1 MLNNDNKQ
9 KSNQKVATNAS
20 SKDSANASSSALP
33 SISLPKGG
41 GAIRGIGEKFSANPV
56 TGTGSM
62 TVPIATSPGRSGFGP
77 QLSLSYD
84 SGADNGPFGFGWHL
98 SLPAITRKTDKG
110 LPRYLDDDE
119 SDVFILSGAEDLVSI
134 LDASGQ
140 RVHVPR
146 PVNNITYKVSPYRP
160 RIEGLFARIER
171 WTNISDPQDTFWRSI
186 SRDNIT
192 TWYGKTAESRIAD
205 PTNPARIFSWLICET
220 YDDKGNVCVYQY
232 KPEDSGNVDLSQAN
246 ECNRSDITRSAN
258 RYLKYV
264 LYGNQTPYF
273 PNLTGDS
280 PVALPS
286 DWHFE
291 LVFDYGEHD
300 KNEPQPRQAP
310 PWPCRADPLST
321 YRATFEVRTYRL
333 CQRALMFH
341 HFANEASA
349 GLNCLVRS
357 TDFTYT
363 QPPPSDPTRPFYS
376 FLSSV
381 RQTGYIGNA
390 PGASLPPLEFT
401 YSEAAIDETVRDV
414 DPASLEN
421 LPYGLDGTNYRWVDL
436 DGEGLSGMLTEQ
448 AGSWFYK
455 PNLSPA
461 HLQTENGVVSTLA
474 QFGPVELV
482 ARQPSLSAL
491 RSGRQQLLD
500 LTGDGRLDLVE
511 FDSPTPG
518 FFERTGNEGW
528 IPFTPFTRLPVLDWG
543 NPNLKFVDLT
553 GDGFADLLISE
564 DEAFW
569 WHTSLAAEGFG
580 PAQRVP
586 QALDEEQGPRLIFAD
601 GTESIFL
608 ADLSGDGLTDLA
620 RIRNGEVCYWPNLGY
635 GHFGTKIT
643 MDRAPWF
650 EAPDLFDGRRIRLA
664 DIDGSGTADIVC
676 FASDGVRLYFNQS
689 GNAWG
694 DARVLSQFPSVEN
707 VSSAAVLDLLGNGTA
722 CLAWSSPLP
731 DNTSQPMC
739 YVDLMGGQKPH
750 LLIQANNNLGAETR
764 VQYAPSTRF
773 YLRDKLSGT
782 PWLTRIPFPMHV
794 VEHVETY
801 DYISRNRFVTRYAYH
816 HGYYDGYEREF
827 RGFGMVEQ
835 WDTEELAAL
844 TASGD
849 LPPATNEDDASYV
862 PPVYTRTWFHTGVFF
877 ARNRI
882 SRHFEEEYYCE
893 PALGPAQLKEM
904 LLDDTALP
912 TTLRLPDGTRQ
923 SFMLSAYE
931 AQEACRSLKG
941 SILRQEIYAQDG
953 TEAQD
958 RPYSVSEY
966 NYTIELLQPHGIN
979 RHAVFY
985 THARETID
993 FHYERAL
1000 FTVENQQVADPR
1012 VTHTMVL
1019 AADLFGNV
1027 TQSVA
1032 IAYGRRYADPDPR
1045 LSSDDVLKQ
1054 QKTLYIYTENH
1065 YTNAIPVNQDPASLL
1080 LSDAYRV
1087 PLLCDT
1093 CTYEL
1098 IQVASDAN
1106 LPQVVPQVTNRL
1118 SFATLS
1124 GMVQTASDGHHELYY
1139 EDIDATGATTEGTWR
1154 RPLEHSRSLYR
1165 RNDLSSALPLG
1176 VLESMAVPFESYR
1189 LAFTPGLI
1197 SSVYQ
1202 RKSNGVTEVLQP
1214 DPASVLGKE
1223 GGYVRS
1229 NDLKTDGR
1237 FPASDPDD
1245 HWWIPSGRIFYSPN
1259 SNDTAAQELAYARQ
1273 NCFLPCRFQDA
1284 FGQTTTITYD
1294 DYNLLVLETQD
1305 ALGNRLTT
1313 VTPDQN
1319 GKLVKNND
1327 YRVMQPALIMD
1338 ANRNRSAVKF
1348 DILGMVVGTAVMGK
1362 PPPEKVEGDT
1372 LDGFDANLSDTLI
1385 AAHLQDPLTNPQ
1397 EILQQATTRLVYD
1410 LFAYQRTRND
1420 PQPQPAVVYTL
1431 ARETHAAELGA
1442 NQQTKF
1448 QHRFSYSDGF
1458 GREIQKKLQAEPLD
1472 EGTPAP
1478 TPRWVGSGWTIY
1490 NNKGKPV
1497 RQYEPFFSAT
1507 HDFEFAMAIGVS
1519 PTLFY
1524 DPVERVVATL
1534 HPNQIYEKVV
1544 FDPWKQTSWD
1554 VNDTVLLDPKADPDV
1569 GAFFQLLPDA
1579 DYLPTWYD
1587 QRQGG
1592 SLSTQRWE
1600 KEAADKA
1607 AVHANTPTTAYFDTL
1622 GRTFLTIAHNRFL
1635 NSNNAPV
1642 DAYYPVRSTL
1652 DIQGRQRAVGDE
1664 VTQANQLVRR
1674 LVMSYDYNMPG
1685 NRIHQAS
1692 MEAGERWMLA
1702 DVTSKPIYAWNNRGH
1717 TLRTVYDELRRP
1729 VEVHLSKDNG
1739 QSWVLVGRT
1748 IYGESQLNAELQNL
1762 RGKVYQVYDQAG
1774 LVTSEGYDFKG
1785 NLLSSSRQL
1794 VDNSS
1799 RLYTTTM
1806 DWSTAVPLEAQ
1817 SYTSSTTYDAL
1828 NRPIS
1833 LTMSDSSVIQ
1843 HSYNEASLL
1852 EHVAVS
1858 VQGAPS
1864 TMFVNNI
1871 DYNEKGQRTLIE
1883 YGSGASAKNPSGVS
1897 THYTYDPLTFRL
1909 VHVLTQRN
1917 AATFPN
1923 DCTQPPP
1930 AGWPGCQVQ
1939 NLSYTYDPIG
1949 NITHIQDDAQQT
1961 IYFNNRKVEPSADY
1975 TYDSIYRLISAR
1987 GREHLGQ
1994 THAPIPLSDDDRP
2007 RMLPV
2012 QPGDGQVM
2020 GTYLQ
2025 QYTYDEAGNILS
2037 MGHQGTDPANPGW
2050 TRTYIYNEQSQLENG
2065 KNSNRLSSTQLGN
2078 GLVEPYTYD
2087 VHGNMTGMP
2096 HFSLMQWD
2104 YKDQLQATSK
2114 QNVSNGGTPET
2125 TYYVYDADGQRVR
2138 KITEGYAAPGQ
2149 IPTLS
2154 KERIYLGGFEIYRE
2168 YSTGPG
2174 ATFAPFLERETF
2186 HVMDDKQRIVLV
2198 ETRTKGSDNSPQQL
2212 TRYQF
2217 SNHLGTACLELDD
2230 HAQIISYEE
2239 YYPYGSTS
2247 YQALGG
2253 QTETPKRYRYTGKE
2267 RDEESGL
2274 YYHVARHYAPWLGRW
2289 VSADPSGIQ
2298 DGLNVFQYG
2307 YSSPVR
2313 YSDPTGYQNKD
2324 DSPLSLVGRDP
2335 KDDEKYAKYLNA
2347 VDPAKASYKLKV
2359 QQRVRWAFSNVQQQW
2374 DEVKWITLN
2383 YPFVPSRPVDQT
2395 PLLPSEAEFLKAGY
2409 DKKDYL
2415 AVWQYVSSSVKMQQ
2429 DLWDHGVVMAHL
2441 LMIIELGMG
2450 VVESSSSGLRLVGEK
2465 SLASHMAERTG
2476 VDVLDVA
2483 AEKTPQFENWAKAL
2497 ERNYGYTVRADPS
2510 LAKTNKVA
2518 QTLPNKSVIYDPQ
2531 RFTYL
2536 DMLHESR
2543 HVFQIE
2549 QGENEGVN
2557 MFSSGY
2563 RQWAEK
2569 NAYEYE
2575 ATVASKYASL
2585 PEFKTDSSLLGRYLE
2600 SNKSYVKDKFERA
2613 ALQKMRL
2620 SPTARFVL
2628 PDLLRR

>member
-20 SKDSANASSSALP
+20 SKDSANASSSPLP

-119 SDVFILSGAEDLVSI
+119 SDVFILSGAEDLVPI

-273 PNLTGDS
+273 PNLTGDA

-310 PWPCRADPLST
+310 PWPCRADPFST

-341 HFANEASA
+341 HFADEASA

-376 FLSSV
+376 FLLSV
-381 RQTGYIGNA
+381 RQTGYAGNA

-401 YSEAAIDETVRDV
+401 YSEAVIDETIRDV

-461 HLQTENGVVSTLA
+461 HLQAENGVVSTLA

-500 LTGDGRLDLVE
+500 LSGDGRLDLVE

-528 IPFTPFTRLPVLDWG
+528 KPFTPFTRLPVLDWG

-569 WHTSLAAEGFG
+569 WNTSLAAEGFG

-635 GHFGTKIT
+635 GHFGPKVT

-664 DIDGSGTADIVC
+664 DIDGSGTADLVY

-694 DARVLSQFPSVEN
+694 EARALSQFPSVES

-722 CLAWSSPLP
+722 CLVWSSPLP
-731 DNTSQPMC
+731 DNISQPMC

-750 LLIQANNNLGAETR
+750 LLIQAINNLGAETR

-773 YLRDKLSGT
+773 YVTDKLAGT
-782 PWLTRIPFPMHV
+782 PWLTRIPFPVHV
-794 VEHVETY
+794 VECVETY

-835 WDTEELAAL
+835 WDTEELAVL
-844 TASGD
+844 TAGGQS
-849 LPPATNEDDASYV
+849 PPATNEDDASYV

-882 SRHFEEEYYCE
+882 SRHFEEEYYHE
-893 PALGPAQLKEM
+893 PALSAAQLQEL

-912 TTLRLPDGTRQ
+912 TTLRLPDGSSQAFT
-923 SFMLSAYE
+923 LSADE
-931 AQEACRSLKG
+931 AQESCRSLKG

-958 RPYSVSEY
+958 RPYSASEY
-966 NYTIELLQPHGIN
+966 NYTIELLQPQGIN
-979 RHAVFY
+979 RHAVFF
-985 THARETID
+985 THARESVD
-993 FHYERAL
+993 LHYERAL
-1000 FTVENQQVADPR
+1000 FAVGSQQVADPR
-1012 VTHTMVL
+1012 VTHTITL
-1019 AADLFGNV
+1019 AVDSFGNV
-1027 TQSVA
+1027 QQSATV
-1032 IAYGRRYADPDPR
+1032 AYGRRYADPDPR
-1045 LSSDDVLKQ
+1045 LSSDDVFKQ
-1054 QKTLYIYTENH
+1054 QKMLYTYTDNH
-1065 YTNAIPVNQDPASLL
+1065 YTNAVPPSQDPTSLT
-1080 LSDAYRV
+1080 LSDVYRV

-1098 IQVASDAN
+1098 VQVPPDVNSSQA
-1106 LPQVVPQVTNRL
+1106 TKRL
-1118 SFATLS
+1118 SFDTLS
-1124 GMVQTASDGHHELYY
+1124 WMVQTASDGNHELSY
-1139 EDIDATGATTEGTWR
+1139 EDIDATRATTAGTWR
-1154 RPLEHSRSLYR
+1154 RPIEHSRSLYR
-1165 RNDLSSALPLG
+1165 SDDLSGPLKLGTVDSMALP
-1176 VLESMAVPFESYR
+1176 FETYR
-1189 LAFTPGLI
+1189 LAFTSGLI
-1197 SSVYQ
+1197 TSVYQ
-1202 RKSNGVTEVLQP
+1202 RQSGGSTEALLP
-1214 DPASVLGKE
+1214 DPVSVLGSE
-1223 GGYVRS
+1223 GGYARS
-1229 NDLKTDGR
+1229 NDLKAVGL

-1245 HWWIPSGRIFYSPN
+1245 HWWIHSGRIFYSPN
-1259 SNDTAAQELAYARQ
+1259 SNDPAAQELSYARQ
-1273 NCFLPCRFQDA
+1273 YFFLPRRFQDA
-1284 FGQTTTITYD
+1284 FGQMTTITYD
-1294 DYNLLVLETQD
+1294 DYGLLVQETQD
-1305 ALGNRLTT
+1305 ALGNCITAGERDPHGNLTS
-1313 VTPDQN
+1313 
-1319 GKLVKNND
+1319 KSND
-1327 YRVMQPALIMD
+1327 YRVLQPALIMD
-1338 ANRNRSAVKF
+1338 ANRNRSAVAF

-1362 PPPEKVEGDT
+1362 PLPEKVEGDT
-1372 LDGFDANLSDTLI
+1372 LDGFNADLSDTFI

-1410 LFAYQRTRND
+1410 LFAYWRTKND

-1431 ARETHAAELGA
+1431 ARETHASDLGA

-1448 QHRFSYSDGF
+1448 QHHFSYSDGF
-1458 GREIQKKLQAEPLD
+1458 GREIQKKLQAEPLG

-1507 HDFEFAMAIGVS
+1507 HHFEFAMAIGVS

-1524 DPVERVVATL
+1524 DPVERAVATL
-1534 HPNQIYEKVV
+1534 HPNYTYEKVV
-1544 FDPWKQTSWD
+1544 FDPWKQISWD
-1554 VNDTVLLDPKADPDV
+1554 VNDTVLLDPKTDPDV
-1569 GAFFQLLPDA
+1569 GAFFQRLPDT

-1587 QRQGG
+1587 QRQSG
-1592 SLSTQRWE
+1592 SLSTKKLE
-1600 KEAADKA
+1600 KEAAAKA

-1622 GRTFLTIAHNRFL
+1622 GHTFLTMAHNRFL
-1635 NSNNAPV
+1635 NSSNAPV
-1642 DAYYPVRSTL
+1642 DAYYPARSTL
-1652 DIQGRQRAVGDE
+1652 DIQGRQRAVSDE
-1664 VTQANQLVRR
+1664 FTQANQLVTR
-1674 LVMSYDYNMPG
+1674 LVMRYDYDMPG

-1702 DVTSKPIYAWNNRGH
+1702 DVNGKPIYAWDSRGH

-1729 VEVHLSKDNG
+1729 IEVHLSEDNG

-1748 IYGESQLNAELQNL
+1748 IYGESQLNPEQQNL
-1762 RGKVYQVYDQAG
+1762 RGKAYQVYDQAG
-1774 LVTSEGYDFKG
+1774 LVTSENYDFKG
-1785 NLLSSSRQL
+1785 NLLNSSRQL

-1799 RLYTTTM
+1799 RLYTKTV
-1806 DWSTAVPLEAQ
+1806 DWSTAGPLEAQ

-1828 NRPIS
+1828 NRPVS
-1833 LTMSDSSVIQ
+1833 LTTPDASVIQ
-1843 HSYNEASLL
+1843 YSYNEASLL
-1852 EHVAVS
+1852 EQVAVS
-1858 VQGAPS
+1858 VQGAS
-1864 TMFVNNI
+1864 SRMLVSNI
-1871 DYNEKGQRTLIE
+1871 DYNAKGQRTLIE
-1883 YGSGASAKNPSGVS
+1883 YGSGASAQHPSGVS
-1897 THYTYDPLTFRL
+1897 TQYTYDPLTFRL
-1909 VHVLTQRN
+1909 VNLLTQRD
-1917 AATFPN
+1917 ATAFPN
-1923 DCTQPPP
+1923 DCPQPPP
-1930 AGWPGCQVQ
+1930 TAWPGCQVQ

-1949 NITHIQDDAQQT
+1949 NITHMQDDAQQT
-1961 IYFNNRKVEPSADY
+1961 IYFNNRRVEPSADY
-1975 TYDSIYRLISAR
+1975 TYDAIYRLIAAS

-1994 THAPIPLSDDDRP
+1994 GQAPIPLSDDDGL
-2007 RMLPV
+2007 RMGLA
-2012 QPGDGQVM
+2012 QPGDGQAM

-2025 QYTYDEAGNILS
+2025 QYDYDEAGNILHMS
-2037 MGHQGTDPANPGW
+2037 HQGIDPANPPW
-2050 TRTYIYNEQSQLENG
+2050 TLTYAYNEPSKLEAG
-2065 KNSNRLSSTQLGN
+2065 KYSNRLTSTRLGN
-2078 GLVEPYTYD
+2078 GLLEPYTYD
-2087 VHGNMTGMP
+2087 IHGNMTGMP
-2096 HFSLMQWD
+2096 HFSLMRWD
-2104 YKDQLQATSK
+2104 YRDQLQATSK
-2114 QNVSNGGTPET
+2114 QIVTNGGTPET
-2125 TYYVYDADGQRVR
+2125 TYYVYDAGGQRVR

-2154 KERIYLGGFEIYRE
+2154 KERIYLGAFEIYRE

-2174 ATFAPFLERETF
+2174 GTVAPSLERETL
-2186 HVMDDKQRIVLV
+2186 HVMDDMQRIALV
-2198 ETRTKGSDNSPQQL
+2198 ETRTLGSDNSPQQL

-2230 HAQIISYEE
+2230 GAQVISYEE

-2267 RDEESGL
+2267 RDEESRL
-2274 YYHVARHYAPWLGRW
+2274 YYHGARYYAAWLARW
-2289 VSADPSGIQ
+2289 VSCDPKGTSAGSDNLYEYVHSCPITHRDGNGMQAGYFANKEPESAPWYLQGWERTKQDFKDLWDFVTDADDRAGPPTPPQPIIPGSARPPKLILPEIEWRPMPSELGRQFHEAKVALAGVAATFDMSVTFTDYLFPAAKFLPLTGESALERRAVGLSFEELGTGSMLDKTSGYRWLLRRETETMATFIVERAGLSRQ
-2298 DGLNVFQYG
+2298 ERGPVLSAVLDVESGELFFGLNIG
-2307 YSSPVR
+2307 RKGHP
-2313 YSDPTGYQNKD
+2313 PTD
-2324 DSPLSLVGRDP
+2324 AELRHLL
-2335 KDDEKYAKYLNA
+2335 EELH
-2347 VDPAKASYKLKV
+2347 
-2359 QQRVRWAFSNVQQQW
+2359 
-2374 DEVKWITLN
+2374 
-2383 YPFVPSRPVDQT
+2383 
-2395 PLLPSEAEFLKAGY
+2395 PLLKERYQEQRLFVNTLTEEGKMTINLLKAGEPGTHSEIIALNNAL
-2409 DKKDYL
+2409 KAKEARL
-2415 AVWQYVSSSVKMQQ
+2415 QRSLTAA
-2429 DLWDHGVVMAHL
+2429 DLD
-2441 LMIIELGMG
+2441 
-2450 VVESSSSGLRLVGEK
+2450 
-2465 SLASHMAERTG
+2465 
-2476 VDVLDVA
+2476 
-2483 AEKTPQFENWAKAL
+2483 
-2497 ERNYGYTVRADPS
+2497 
-2510 LAKTNKVA
+2510 
-2518 QTLPNKSVIYDPQ
+2518 
-2531 RFTYL
+2531 
-2536 DMLHESR
+2536 
-2543 HVFQIE
+2543 
-2549 QGENEGVN
+2549 
-2557 MFSSGY
+2557 
-2563 RQWAEK
+2563 
-2569 NAYEYE
+2569 
-2575 ATVASKYASL
+2575 
-2585 PEFKTDSSLLGRYLE
+2585 SLLVNNRSLNTAASVDFVPHPC
-2600 SNKSYVKDKFERA
+2600 SNCCPIIRG
-2613 ALQKMRL
+2613 
-2620 SPTARFVL
+2620 TTFV
-2628 PDLLRR
+2628 P